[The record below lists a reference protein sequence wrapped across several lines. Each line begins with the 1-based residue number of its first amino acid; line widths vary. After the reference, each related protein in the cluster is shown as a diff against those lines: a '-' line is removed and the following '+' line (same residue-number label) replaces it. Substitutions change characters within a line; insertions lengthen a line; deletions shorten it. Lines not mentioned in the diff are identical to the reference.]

1 TGDLWSAFNGVTS
14 GFTPVYVPAGG
25 SATITVQITPNG
37 TAGSTQSGTLYVD
50 DVTLAGL
57 NGVFDLPNGDEVAA
71 IPYSYRIR
79 RVARKCWRPGPGSA
93 QGPAFAL
100 RAISPKCAFWP
111 HSGSSRPGPRGIRLM
126 VTNSTSRGISR
137 S

>member
-1 TGDLWSAFNGVTS
+1 M
-14 GFTPVYVPAGG
+14 PAGG

-71 IPYSYRIR
+71 IPYSYRI
-79 RVARKCWRPGPGSA
+79 
-93 QGPAFAL
+93 
-100 RAISPKCAFWP
+100 
-111 HSGSSRPGPRGIRLM
+111 SG
-126 VTNSTSRGISR
+126 
-137 S
+137 